1 MNFFE
6 LTLDKL
12 VAYLLIAIIIYGIY
26 SFFRY
31 RKLSHDVNWT
41 LYEAIGVTLGIY
53 FLTQIVA
60 ALLIT
65 YVAQLT
71 GNEHHLDSAPVQFL
85 TILLV
90 SLSSIGLIYVFIK
103 KFRRTPLNLIGVVR
117 PKLQDIWLALAGFA
131 IYLVTYLTT
140 IVILKQFIPSLDTE
154 QKQEL
159 GFSTSVAGPEL
170 IFIFVSLVILPPL
183 AEEFMVRGFL
193 YTGIRTKIKPVL
205 AAILTSVI
213 FAVAHLQWGSGKALL
228 WVAAID
234 TFVLSLVLV
243 YLRQKTGSLWPGVV
257 VHFIKNSLAFI
268 ALFVLKIT

>member
-140 IVILKQFIPSLDTE
+140 IVILKQFIPSLNTE